1 MGILTDD
8 TTLDSYEINAKMIK
22 SIHHKLDKF
31 EAIFK
36 EKREMI
42 LNQYEEDFIETSFG
56 YLNKEVSDED
66 FKKVK
71 EIEIQI
77 VNCISEKVI
86 LDVLIQANLF
96 GRFNNR
102 NLKKSA
108 FDFSNHLIKH
118 IEENDKQIKA
128 KNGYTE
134 EEEIDKLIEP
144 LENKKVYI
152 PKADVSI
159 LRKNIINHL
168 LLNGMTYTP
177 DL

>member
-1 MGILTDD
+1 MGTLTGNK
-8 TTLDSYEINAKMIK
+8 TLDNYKLNAKMIK
-22 SIHHKLDKF
+22 LIHNNLDKC

-36 EKREMI
+36 ARKDMV
-42 LNQYEEDFIETSFG
+42 LNQYEEDFIETNFG

-71 EIEIQI
+71 EIENQI
-77 VNCISEKVI
+77 ANSISEKVVSN
-86 LDVLIQANLF
+86 VLVQVNIF
-96 GRFNNR
+96 GRINH
-102 NLKKSA
+102 NLKELGSN
-108 FDFSNHLIKH
+108 FDTQLNKH
-118 IEENDKQIKA
+118 IEEHDKQIKA

-152 PKADVSI
+152 PKANVSI
-159 LRKNIINHL
+159 LRKNIINQL
-168 LLNGMTYTP
+168 ALNGMTYAP